1 MNNRIDQRFLQ
12 LRREGASGF
21 MAYITGGDPTPEKTV
36 DIALALSKAGV
47 DFLEIGIP
55 FSDPLADG
63 VANQLGAQRALGA
76 GTTVPKL
83 LQTIVEIRKSVDFP
97 IILYSYLNPLFQYG
111 FERFEHDAAA
121 AGVDGLLLLDL
132 PPDETLLPDNPKK
145 SLHRIRLVAPTTSEM
160 RIKQIVSR
168 AEGFIYYVSQEGVTG
183 ERKALSQTI
192 GEHVAMI
199 RRHTELPI
207 AVGFGISNAD
217 QASQV
222 ALLADAVVVGSAI
235 VRRIGEFGQDHQ
247 LSQRIQEFVEPL
259 VRAVKS
265 GRRVR

>member
-1 MNNRIDQRFLQ
+1 
-12 LRREGASGF
+12 
-21 MAYITGGDPTPEKTV
+21 
-36 DIALALSKAGV
+36 
-47 DFLEIGIP
+47 
-55 FSDPLADG
+55 
-63 VANQLGAQRALGA
+63 
-76 GTTVPKL
+76 
-83 LQTIVEIRKSVDFP
+83 
-97 IILYSYLNPLFQYG
+97 
-111 FERFEHDAAA
+111 
-121 AGVDGLLLLDL
+121 
-132 PPDETLLPDNPKK
+132 LLPDNPKK